1 MSDEAENK
9 CWRLSEPGAAALQW
23 RGARTPRFLQRQSA
37 NRRRRLEFNS
47 LRTNSIMSSSCSL
60 LFTVKRERERNKA
73 LVSTKTRAEAV
84 TQHKTAAVLEG
95 AGNCE
100 VTDCMICS
108 PARPVSC
115 CRICGD
121 NVAASFLASCV
132 VVYAASNPSRQAM
145 RGCGPTKAC
154 LWSVLIGAGRLGE
167 GTEKVPGI

>member
-1 MSDEAENK
+1 MNK
-9 CWRLSEPGAAALQW
+9 ATAAPQ
-23 RGARTPRFLQRQSA
+23 RHGARTPRFLQRQSA

-132 VVYAASNPSRQAM
+132 VAYTASNPSRQAM